1 MRLWL
6 TGSRSSLIWQR
17 TCCFLCTIQKKSPDQ
32 QLLKV
37 HNGLNTVLL
46 SLPVTLLWPAV
57 NSSTVLSS
65 WGWGAW
71 GGGLGGVGGGWAGWL
86 SDELRWLSY
95 TPTPKDRLEH
105 PQYGSLQSRFP
116 RTRHSIT
123 CVASCTETHLPSP
136 FTQTFLV
143 GYPRAGTT
151 RFPLV
156 AYLGPGPSPTTC
168 NIYLIS
174 SFIYI
179 TE

>member
-6 TGSRSSLIWQR
+6 TGSRSSLSWQR
-17 TCCFLCTIQKKSPDQ
+17 TCCLLCIIQKKSPDQ

-57 NSSTVLSS
+57 NSSTVLFSR
-65 WGWGAW
+65 GWGGW
-71 GGGLGGVGGGWAGWL
+71 VGGVGRVAFWCVEVTLIHTNPQGQAGASPVWE
-86 SDELRWLSY
+86 SAKSVSHAWGI
-95 TPTPKDRLEH
+95 PA
-105 PQYGSLQSRFP
+105 
-116 RTRHSIT
+116 